1 MATKSKSTASVIKF
15 QPKPK
20 VKRKGIVAKTKTSKI
35 KSSINIKHSYRKS
48 NSKRNKFKITKSK
61 KIRNSR

>member
-20 VKRKGIVAKTKTSKI
+20 VKRKGIVAKTKSSKL
-35 KSSINIKHSYRKS
+35 KSSKHYKKTYKS
-48 NSKRNKFKITKSK
+48 QGRV
-61 KIRNSR
+61 

>member
-1 MATKSKSTASVIKF
+1 MATKAKSTASVIKF

-35 KSSINIKHSYRKS
+35 KSSKLYAKKS
-48 NSKRNKFKITKSK
+48 RGQGS
-61 KIRNSR
+61 

>member
-20 VKRKGIVAKTKTSKI
+20 VKRKGIVAKTKSSKI
-35 KSSINIKHSYRKS
+35 KGSKLYK
-48 NSKRNKFKITKSK
+48 KRNVGQG
-61 KIRNSR
+61 

>member
-1 MATKSKSTASVIKF
+1 MAAKAKSTTSVIKF

-35 KSSINIKHSYRKS
+35 KSSKLYN
-48 NSKRNKFKITKSK
+48 KRNVGQG
-61 KIRNSR
+61 

>member
-35 KSSINIKHSYRKS
+35 KSSKLY
-48 NSKRNKFKITKSK
+48 SKRNVGQG
-61 KIRNSR
+61 

>member
-1 MATKSKSTASVIKF
+1 MATKAKSTASVIKF

-35 KSSINIKHSYRKS
+35 KSSKIY
-48 NSKRNKFKITKSK
+48 SKRNKGQG
-61 KIRNSR
+61 